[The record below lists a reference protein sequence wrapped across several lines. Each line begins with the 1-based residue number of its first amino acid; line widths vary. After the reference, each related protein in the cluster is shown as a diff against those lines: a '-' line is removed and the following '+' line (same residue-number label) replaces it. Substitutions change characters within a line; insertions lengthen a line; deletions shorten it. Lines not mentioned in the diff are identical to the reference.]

1 MGLRIKSNVDS
12 LIAQNNLATTNQEV
26 ESSLEKLGSGYR
38 INKSSDD
45 PAGIAIS
52 DSMQAKMRSFSQ
64 AKRNASDGVSYLQIA
79 EGGLNE
85 LGNIVIRMRELTT
98 QAASETLSEQD
109 RSYLN
114 KEFKE
119 LGKEVIRIQDQ
130 TEFNGK
136 KILKAEN
143 NDDINIQVGVNFKN
157 PKENGDP
164 SLSKINLKY
173 ENLSDFEDSIQN
185 IKDLSIE
192 GESGSDLGGNNPE
205 DIFNALDDSMKQI
218 NDVRSHFGS
227 LQSRLN
233 HTITSIDVANENLS
247 AAQSRIRDVDFAEE
261 SSRLAKNRILA
272 AAGTSV
278 LSQANQFPEQALV
291 LLRQ

>member
-1 MGLRIKSNVDS
+1 MGLRIKTNMDS
-12 LIAQNNLATTNQEV
+12 LIAQNNLATTNKEV
-26 ESSLEKLGSGYR
+26 EDSFEKLGSGYR

-85 LGNIVIRMRELTT
+85 LGNIVVRMRELTT
-98 QAASETLSEQD
+98 QAASDTLSEHD

-114 KEFKE
+114 QEFKE
-119 LGKEVIRIQDQ
+119 LGKEVARIQDQ

-136 KILKAEN
+136 KILKADN

-157 PKENGDP
+157 PNENGDP

-185 IKDLSIE
+185 LKDLSIE
-192 GESGSDLGGNNPE
+192 GESGSDLGGSDPE
-205 DIFNALDDSMKQI
+205 DIFNSLDDSMKQI

-233 HTITSIDVANENLS
+233 YTISSIDVANENLN
-247 AAQSRIRDVDFAEE
+247 AAQSRIRDVDFADE
-261 SSRLAKNRILA
+261 SSRLAKNRILS

-278 LSQANQFPEQALV
+278 LSQANQFPQQALI